1 MPFHDRAA
9 ILLLTGALAVLNVA
23 CSRISS
29 WSSSNDNE
37 SKRPVTALPSPS
49 AAANLPENFEPVAT
63 PSKQAIV
70 AAQEAYERALDAAY
84 SAALLSQSAV
94 SAEDW
99 QLVIGRWQ
107 EAISL
112 LRKVPYSSPFYAMA
126 KPKIPEYQRNLG
138 IAQQLAT
145 QPRRSS
151 PSGIAIATAPQP
163 GVEPNSP
170 SSSQTGK
177 TPTSSTQL
185 KTNSANQ
192 QVFQVPIK
200 RRAGRTPVVD
210 VTFNGNQVFEM
221 IIDTGASGTVIT
233 EEMAQSLGVVPE
245 GEVLADTASGRGVK
259 FSTTTV
265 ESIAVNGAEARNVR
279 VAIAGSD
286 LELGLLGQDFFGN
299 YDVSLKQNVIE
310 FHRR

>member
-9 ILLLTGALAVLNVA
+9 ILLLSGALTVLNVA
-23 CSRISS
+23 CSPISS
-29 WSSSNDNE
+29 SSGSNE
-37 SKRPVTALPSPS
+37 SQRPLTVSPSPS
-49 AAANLPENFEPVAT
+49 AAANLPDNVEPVAT
-63 PSKQAIV
+63 PTKQATL
-70 AAQEAYERALDAAY
+70 AAKEAYERALDAAY

-94 SAEDW
+94 STEDW

-107 EAISL
+107 EAIAL
-112 LRKVPYSSPFYAMA
+112 LRKVPSSSAFYAMA
-126 KPKIPEYQRNLG
+126 KPKIAEYQRNLG
-138 IAQQLAT
+138 VAQQLAT
-145 QPRRSS
+145 RPRPSS
-151 PSGIAIATAPQP
+151 PSGIAIATAPEP
-163 GVEPNSP
+163 GVEANTP
-170 SSSQTGK
+170 SSNPTGK
-177 TPTSSTQL
+177 TPTPSTQL
-185 KTNSANQ
+185 KTNSANP

-245 GEVLADTASGRGVK
+245 GEVTADTASGRGIK

-265 ESIAVNGAEARNVR
+265 DSIAVNGAEARNVR
-279 VAIAGSD
+279 VAIAGSE

-299 YDVSLKQNVIE
+299 YDVSIKQNVVE